1 MDPQPTPA
9 DRPSVLETQ
18 VPMTPAEAWAVSV
31 GAGLLLLFALAC
43 ASVAFDLPTLRHAL
57 DVRTFFH

>member
-1 MDPQPTPA
+1 MDPQPTLPA
-9 DRPSVLETQ
+9 S
-18 VPMTPAEAWAVSV
+18 PAAPLTLREAWSV
-31 GAGLLLLFALAC
+31 WTGAGLLLLFALAC